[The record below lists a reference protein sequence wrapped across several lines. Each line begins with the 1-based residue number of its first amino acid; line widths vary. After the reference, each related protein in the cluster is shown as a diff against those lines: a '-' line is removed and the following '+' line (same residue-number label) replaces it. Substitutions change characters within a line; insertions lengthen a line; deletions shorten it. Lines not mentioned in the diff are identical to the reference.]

1 MADVQVA
8 RRRAFDVWNE
18 VPLVPQ
24 TTGMS
29 CWAASA
35 AMLIGWRESIP
46 VDPEEVA
53 GGIGRWQDF
62 KDGLHP
68 TDVDELAR
76 TWELVMDARVQWTP
90 DALRD
95 VLERFGPVWLGEASP
110 ALHSIVVAG
119 MHGDGSADGTWVR
132 INDPWP
138 VGRGERY
145 TISWRQLMENFHAAT
160 ELAGVHA
167 QVLHTVGRGREPGGC
182 IGTRNAGKS
191 VARGPPHQAVRGR
204 RR

>member
-1 MADVQVA
+1 MAEVQVA

-110 ALHSIVVAG
+110 ALHSIAG
-119 MHGDGSADGTWVR
+119 QKTASSSPGCMATGVRTVTGSGSTTL
-132 INDPWP
+132 
-138 VGRGERY
+138 GRSGGA
-145 TISWRQLMENFHAAT
+145 NAT
-160 ELAGVHA
+160 
-167 QVLHTVGRGREPGGC
+167 RSPG
-182 IGTRNAGKS
+182 AS
-191 VARGPPHQAVRGR
+191 
-204 RR
+204 